1 MKKYQKVLMLSAVFL
16 SSTQGIMVSASE
28 LTAVN
33 KEKNEP
39 IASSIE
45 ESSTS
50 TSASTSET
58 STENKSTESS
68 VLDKSSSSS
77 SNEVTIKEQDTSAET
92 AEVASTT
99 EHPVVQARS
108 AVTYQQPLNSG
119 TLPKVPV
126 SLEKLPIKHSGNP
139 FKDVSQSLYKNYI
152 SWIYSRGITTG
163 YTPTTYNPG
172 GYVTRGEMAVFLH
185 RLAGTP
191 SYKAPFNVY
200 TDVNQYKNQ
209 ILWLTATTVSN
220 GTAPHYN
227 PNGNVTRGQ
236 MAAFLH
242 RMAKVSGNAPI
253 SGKYNTKFVDSKNHM
268 FANDIGW
275 LSSKGITT
283 GYTPTTF
290 RPDAY
295 VTRGE
300 MAAFLQRF
308 YNVTSQTNK
317 QNPYPA
323 GQCTAYVWDYF
334 NGNIPLYVGNAK
346 EWTKYANSKPAVGTI
361 AVFPPGNQGAGDLGH
376 VAVVISVS
384 GSKMRVSEGNY
395 NGGWGTERDC
405 STAGVK
411 FIRP

>member
-1 MKKYQKVLMLSAVFL
+1 ML
-16 SSTQGIMVSASE
+16 
-28 LTAVN
+28 
-33 KEKNEP
+33 
-39 IASSIE
+39 
-45 ESSTS
+45 
-50 TSASTSET
+50 
-58 STENKSTESS
+58 
-68 VLDKSSSSS
+68 
-77 SNEVTIKEQDTSAET
+77 
-92 AEVASTT
+92 
-99 EHPVVQARS
+99 
-108 AVTYQQPLNSG
+108 QPLNSG

-163 YTPTTYNPG
+163 YTPTTYNPD

-242 RMAKVSGNAPI
+242 RMAKVSGNAPT

-405 STAGVK
+405 STAESGYTGTS
-411 FIRP
+411 RLQ

>member
-1 MKKYQKVLMLSAVFL
+1 
-16 SSTQGIMVSASE
+16 MVSASE

-33 KEKNEP
+33 NEKNVP
-39 IASSIE
+39 VASSNE
-45 ESSTS
+45 ESSS
-50 TSASTSET
+50 STSEA

-68 VLDKSSSSS
+68 MIENSSSSTS
-77 SNEVTIKEQDTSAET
+77 TEAAIEEQDTNAEMPK
-92 AEVASTT
+92 VASTT
-99 EHPVVQARS
+99 ERPVVQARS
-108 AVTYQQPLNSG
+108 AVTYQQPLSSG

-152 SWIYSRGITTG
+152 IWIYSRGITTG
-163 YTPTTYNPG
+163 YTPTTYNPD
-172 GYVTRGEMAVFLH
+172 GYVTRGEMAIFLH

-227 PNGNVTRGQ
+227 PNNNVTRGQ

-242 RMAKVSGNAPI
+242 RMAKVSGNAPT
-253 SGKYNTKFVDSKNHM
+253 SGKYNTKFVDAKSHM

-300 MAAFLQRF
+300 MAAFL
-308 YNVTSQTNK
+308 
-317 QNPYPA
+317 
-323 GQCTAYVWDYF
+323 
-334 NGNIPLYVGNAK
+334 
-346 EWTKYANSKPAVGTI
+346 
-361 AVFPPGNQGAGDLGH
+361 
-376 VAVVISVS
+376 
-384 GSKMRVSEGNY
+384 
-395 NGGWGTERDC
+395 
-405 STAGVK
+405 
-411 FIRP
+411 